1 MEKGEKEEEELQK
14 CARVPRTRWLRNE
27 EERGGEGIFQR
38 DNIDV
43 ALKADNNALTM
54 KNCVIRQP
62 RTYELKL
69 EEETRIIKKS
79 KKDLRYFHS
88 RVNTETN
95 IEQTCDL

>member
-1 MEKGEKEEEELQK
+1 MEKGEEEEEELQK

-38 DNIDV
+38 DNID

-69 EEETRIIKKS
+69 EEELSKRGLLRNQKKIYGTS
-79 KKDLRYFHS
+79 IL
-88 RVNTETN
+88 E
-95 IEQTCDL
+95 

>member
-1 MEKGEKEEEELQK
+1 MEKGEEEEEELQK

-69 EEETRIIKKS
+69 EEELSKRGLLRNQKKIYGTS
-79 KKDLRYFHS
+79 IP
-88 RVNTETN
+88 E
-95 IEQTCDL
+95 

>member
-1 MEKGEKEEEELQK
+1 MQK

-62 RTYELKL
+62 RTYKLKL
-69 EEETRIIKKS
+69 EEELSKRGLLRNQKKIYGTS
-79 KKDLRYFHS
+79 IL
-88 RVNTETN
+88 E
-95 IEQTCDL
+95 